1 MQYAVA
7 VWGASQNGPSI
18 ALRDLISWH
27 NPRSVKR
34 QKESS
39 GCEVPFMKRFC
50 QGCESFVKSHL
61 FCETF
66 PIFVALKR
74 DIEKM
79 EKEKTQIQ
87 SPKALAWQRF
97 RKNKLGMAAS
107 FFIIVFALLAIF
119 AYCFIPD
126 PTPNANRQ
134 LLELSTQKPG
144 FEVDMLLV
152 PKEIPNPKQS
162 FFKTL
167 LQGKPDDYIFIPYDS
182 LKISATQ
189 TEVFLFNPEKSG
201 TIRTETYSNQEITK
215 KNFSSQADAENYILR
230 NCTKH
235 QKFLLGTDQFGR
247 DFLSRL
253 VLGSRISLTVGFIAV
268 FLSLLIGITVGS
280 LGGFFRGKVDD
291 VVVWFINVVWSI
303 PTLLLVIAI
312 TFALGKGIAQVFIAV
327 GLTMWVEV
335 ARIVRGQILSIRE
348 TTFVEA
354 GKALGFK
361 NIRIIFKHILPNIIN
376 PIIVVS
382 AANFASAILL
392 EAGLSFLG
400 IGVQPPMPSWGSM
413 IKENYA
419 FIILDAA
426 YLAILPGIAI
436 MLLVLAFML
445 VGNAL
450 RDALDVKN

>member
-1 MQYAVA
+1 MD
-7 VWGASQNGPSI
+7 GKPTQN
-18 ALRDLISWH
+18 
-27 NPRSVKR
+27 
-34 QKESS
+34 
-39 GCEVPFMKRFC
+39 
-50 QGCESFVKSHL
+50 
-61 FCETF
+61 
-66 PIFVALKR
+66 
-74 DIEKM
+74 
-79 EKEKTQIQ
+79 Q
-87 SPKALAWQRF
+87 SPKALAWKRF
-97 RKNKLGMAAS
+97 RSNKLGMVS
-107 FFIIVFALLAIF
+107 LGFVILWALLALF
-119 AYCFIPD
+119 AYVIIPD
-126 PTPNANRQ
+126 KTPNANRQ
-134 LLELSTQKPG
+134 VLEISTKKPG
-144 FEVDMLLV
+144 FEVDMLMV
-152 PKEIPNPKQS
+152 PKETPPAKTS
-162 FFKTL
+162 FLDFL
-167 LQGKPDDYIFIPYDS
+167 LNGRPDDCIYLPFDS
-182 LKISATQ
+182 LRINKETTTVYLYQAEGASSVR
-189 TEVFLFNPEKSG
+189 TEIVDNTELLKSG
-201 TIRTETYSNQEITK
+201 VSTGSTTAGFNSTEAADSYIRSH
-215 KNFSSQADAENYILR
+215 
-230 NCTKH
+230 CVKH
-235 QKFLLGTDQFGR
+235 RKFLLGTDQFGR

-268 FLSLLIGITVGS
+268 LLSLMIGIVMGS

-291 VVVWFINVVWSI
+291 AVVWFINVVWSI

-354 GKALGFK
+354 GRALGFK
-361 NIRIIFKHILPNIIN
+361 DLRIIFRHILPNILN

-445 VGNAL
+445 IGNAL
-450 RDALDVKN
+450 REALDVKN

>member
-1 MQYAVA
+1 MD
-7 VWGASQNGPSI
+7 GKP
-18 ALRDLISWH
+18 
-27 NPRSVKR
+27 
-34 QKESS
+34 
-39 GCEVPFMKRFC
+39 
-50 QGCESFVKSHL
+50 
-61 FCETF
+61 
-66 PIFVALKR
+66 
-74 DIEKM
+74 
-79 EKEKTQIQ
+79 TQQQ
-87 SPKALAWQRF
+87 SPRALAWKRF
-97 RKNKLGMAAS
+97 RNNKLGMVSCGFVLLWAML
-107 FFIIVFALLAIF
+107 ALF
-119 AYCFIPD
+119 AYLIIPD
-126 PTPNANRQ
+126 KTPNANRQ
-134 LLELSTQKPG
+134 ILEISTKKPG
-144 FEVDMLLV
+144 FEVDMLML
-152 PKEIPNPKQS
+152 PKESPNPKTP
-162 FFKTL
+162 FF
-167 LQGKPDDYIFIPYDS
+167 Q
-182 LKISATQ
+182 
-189 TEVFLFNPEKSG
+189 FLFNGRPDDVIYLPFDSLLINKETTTVFLYQADG
-201 TIRTETYSNQEITK
+201 TSSVRTEVIDNKELLTSGVSTGSTTAGFNSTEEAETYI
-215 KNFSSQADAENYILR
+215 R
-230 NCTKH
+230 NHCVKH
-235 QKFLLGTDQFGR
+235 RKFLLGTDQFGR

-253 VLGSRISLTVGFIAV
+253 VLGSRISLCVGFIAV
-268 FLSLLIGITVGS
+268 LLSLMIGIVMGS

-291 VVVWFINVVWSI
+291 AVVWFINVVWSI

-354 GKALGFK
+354 GRALGFK
-361 NIRIIFKHILPNIIN
+361 NLRIIFKHILPNILN

-445 VGNAL
+445 IGNAL
-450 RDALDVKN
+450 REALDVKN

>member
-1 MQYAVA
+1 MD
-7 VWGASQNGPSI
+7 G
-18 ALRDLISWH
+18 
-27 NPRSVKR
+27 
-34 QKESS
+34 
-39 GCEVPFMKRFC
+39 
-50 QGCESFVKSHL
+50 KS
-61 FCETF
+61 
-66 PIFVALKR
+66 K
-74 DIEKM
+74 
-79 EKEKTQIQ
+79 QSQ
-87 SPKALAWQRF
+87 SPKALAWKRF
-97 RKNKLGMAAS
+97 RSNTLGMAS
-107 FFIIVFALLAIF
+107 CGFVLLWALLALF
-119 AYCFIPD
+119 AFLIIPD
-126 PTPNANRQ
+126 KTPNANRQ
-134 LLELSTQKPG
+134 ILEISTKKPG
-144 FEVDMLLV
+144 FEVDMLML
-152 PKEIPNPKQS
+152 PKETPPQ
-162 FFKTL
+162 KTPFL
-167 LQGKPDDYIFIPYDS
+167 D
-182 LKISATQ
+182 
-189 TEVFLFNPEKSG
+189 FLFNGRPDDCIYLPFDSIHVDASQ
-201 TIRTETYSNQEITK
+201 TIVYLYQSEESLNVRTEIIDNEERIKNGVSTGSTTLAFTSAEEADTYIRSH
-215 KNFSSQADAENYILR
+215 
-230 NCTKH
+230 CVKH
-235 QKFLLGTDQFGR
+235 RKFLLGTDQFGR

-268 FLSLLIGITVGS
+268 LLSLMIGIVMGS

-291 VVVWFINVVWSI
+291 AVVWFINVVWSI

-354 GKALGFK
+354 GRALGFR
-361 NIRIIFKHILPNIIN
+361 NLRIIFKHIIPNILN

-445 VGNAL
+445 IGNAL
-450 RDALDVKN
+450 REALDVKN

>member
-1 MQYAVA
+1 MDEQPK
-7 VWGASQNGPSI
+7 QN
-18 ALRDLISWH
+18 
-27 NPRSVKR
+27 
-34 QKESS
+34 
-39 GCEVPFMKRFC
+39 
-50 QGCESFVKSHL
+50 
-61 FCETF
+61 
-66 PIFVALKR
+66 
-74 DIEKM
+74 
-79 EKEKTQIQ
+79 Q
-87 SPKALAWQRF
+87 SPKALAWKRF
-97 RKNKLGMAAS
+97 RSNKLGMAS
-107 FFIIVFALLAIF
+107 CGFVLLWALLALF
-119 AYCFIPD
+119 AYLVIPD
-126 PTPNANRQ
+126 KTPNANRQ
-134 LLELSTQKPG
+134 ILEISTKKPG
-144 FEVDMLLV
+144 FEVDMLMV
-152 PKEIPNPKQS
+152 PKETPPAKMP
-162 FFKTL
+162 FF
-167 LQGKPDDYIFIPYDS
+167 Q
-182 LKISATQ
+182 
-189 TEVFLFNPEKSG
+189 FLFNGRPDDCIYLPFDSIKVDKEKTIVYLYQGEESSTVRTEVVDNRELLNDGPSTGSG
-201 TIRTETYSNQEITK
+201 TLVFTSDKEADTYIRSH
-215 KNFSSQADAENYILR
+215 
-230 NCTKH
+230 CVKH
-235 QKFLLGTDQFGR
+235 RKFLLGTDQFGR

-268 FLSLLIGITVGS
+268 LLSLMIGIVMGS

-291 VVVWFINVVWSI
+291 AVVWFINVVWSI

-354 GKALGFK
+354 GRALGFK
-361 NIRIIFKHILPNIIN
+361 DLRIIFKHILPNILN

-445 VGNAL
+445 IGNTL
-450 RDALDVKN
+450 REALDVKN

>member
-1 MQYAVA
+1 
-7 VWGASQNGPSI
+7 
-18 ALRDLISWH
+18 
-27 NPRSVKR
+27 
-34 QKESS
+34 
-39 GCEVPFMKRFC
+39 MKGKPK
-50 QGCESFVKSHL
+50 QE
-61 FCETF
+61 
-66 PIFVALKR
+66 
-74 DIEKM
+74 
-79 EKEKTQIQ
+79 Q
-87 SPKALAWQRF
+87 SPKALAWKRF
-97 RKNKLGMAAS
+97 RSNKLGMVACG
-107 FFIIVFALLAIF
+107 FVLLWALLALF
-119 AYCFIPD
+119 AYLVIPD
-126 PTPNANRQ
+126 KTPNANRQ
-134 LLELSTQKPG
+134 ILEISTKKPG
-144 FEVDMLLV
+144 FEVDMLMI
-152 PKEIPNPKQS
+152 PKETPPQKTP
-162 FFKTL
+162 FF
-167 LQGKPDDYIFIPYDS
+167 
-182 LKISATQ
+182 
-189 TEVFLFNPEKSG
+189 EFLFNGRPDDCIYLPFDSLHINKETTTVFLYQAEGSSSV
-201 TIRTETYSNQEITK
+201 RTETVDNTELLASGVSTGSTTAGFNSAEE
-215 KNFSSQADAENYILR
+215 ADTYIR
-230 NCTKH
+230 SHCVKH
-235 QKFLLGTDQFGR
+235 RKFLLGTDQFGR

-268 FLSLLIGITVGS
+268 LLSLMIGIVMGS

-291 VVVWFINVVWSI
+291 AVVWFINVVWSI

-354 GKALGFK
+354 GKALGFR
-361 NIRIIFKHILPNIIN
+361 NLRIIFKHILPNILN

-445 VGNAL
+445 IGNAL
-450 RDALDVKN
+450 REALDVKN

>member
-1 MQYAVA
+1 MDSKPKQA
-7 VWGASQNGPSI
+7 
-18 ALRDLISWH
+18 
-27 NPRSVKR
+27 
-34 QKESS
+34 
-39 GCEVPFMKRFC
+39 
-50 QGCESFVKSHL
+50 
-61 FCETF
+61 
-66 PIFVALKR
+66 
-74 DIEKM
+74 
-79 EKEKTQIQ
+79 Q
-87 SPKALAWQRF
+87 SPKALAWKRF
-97 RKNKLGMAAS
+97 RSNKLGMAS
-107 FFIIVFALLAIF
+107 CGFVILWALLALF
-119 AYCFIPD
+119 AYLIIPD
-126 PTPNANRQ
+126 KTPNANRQ
-134 LLELSTQKPG
+134 ILEISTKKPG
-144 FEVDMLLV
+144 FEVDMLMI
-152 PKEIPNPKQS
+152 PKETPPQKTH
-162 FFKTL
+162 FF
-167 LQGKPDDYIFIPYDS
+167 D
-182 LKISATQ
+182 
-189 TEVFLFNPEKSG
+189 FLFNGRPDDCIYLPFDSIHVDANQTTVYLYQSEESLNV
-201 TIRTETYSNQEITK
+201 RTETIDNRDFIQTSPSTGSGTSAFDSAEE
-215 KNFSSQADAENYILR
+215 ADTYIR
-230 NCTKH
+230 SHCVKH
-235 QKFLLGTDQFGR
+235 RKFLLGTDQFGR

-268 FLSLLIGITVGS
+268 LLSLMIGIVMGS

-291 VVVWFINVVWSI
+291 LVVWFINVVWSI

-354 GKALGFK
+354 GRALGFK
-361 NIRIIFKHILPNIIN
+361 NLRIIFKHILPNILN

-445 VGNAL
+445 IGNAL
-450 RDALDVKN
+450 REALDVKN

>member
-1 MQYAVA
+1 MDGKPKQ
-7 VWGASQNGPSI
+7 Q
-18 ALRDLISWH
+18 
-27 NPRSVKR
+27 
-34 QKESS
+34 
-39 GCEVPFMKRFC
+39 
-50 QGCESFVKSHL
+50 
-61 FCETF
+61 
-66 PIFVALKR
+66 
-74 DIEKM
+74 
-79 EKEKTQIQ
+79 Q
-87 SPKALAWQRF
+87 SPRALAWKRF
-97 RKNKLGMAAS
+97 RSNKLGMISCGFVLLWA
-107 FFIIVFALLAIF
+107 FLALF
-119 AYCFIPD
+119 AYLIIPD
-126 PTPNANRQ
+126 KTPNANRQ
-134 LLELSTQKPG
+134 ILEISTKKPG
-144 FEVDMLLV
+144 FEVDMLMI
-152 PKEIPNPKQS
+152 PKENPSPKTP
-162 FFKTL
+162 FF
-167 LQGKPDDYIFIPYDS
+167 Q
-182 LKISATQ
+182 
-189 TEVFLFNPEKSG
+189 FLFNGRPDDVIYLPFDSIHVDAQATTIYLYQSEESISTRTEIIDNQELIQVGPSTLRDASG
-201 TIRTETYSNQEITK
+201 TAGSGTFAFDSAEE
-215 KNFSSQADAENYILR
+215 ADAYIR
-230 NCTKH
+230 NHCVKH
-235 QKFLLGTDQFGR
+235 RKFLLGTDQFGR

-253 VLGSRISLTVGFIAV
+253 VLGSRISLCVGFIAV
-268 FLSLLIGITVGS
+268 LLSLMIGIVMGS

-291 VVVWFINVVWSI
+291 AVVWFINVVWSI

-354 GKALGFK
+354 GRALGFK
-361 NIRIIFKHILPNIIN
+361 NLRIIFRHILPNILN

-445 VGNAL
+445 IGNAL
-450 RDALDVKN
+450 REALDVKN

>member
-1 MQYAVA
+1 M
-7 VWGASQNGPSI
+7 NGKP
-18 ALRDLISWH
+18 
-27 NPRSVKR
+27 K
-34 QKESS
+34 QE
-39 GCEVPFMKRFC
+39 
-50 QGCESFVKSHL
+50 
-61 FCETF
+61 
-66 PIFVALKR
+66 
-74 DIEKM
+74 
-79 EKEKTQIQ
+79 Q
-87 SPKALAWQRF
+87 SPKALAWKRF
-97 RKNKLGMAAS
+97 RSNKLGMAS
-107 FFIIVFALLAIF
+107 CGFVLLWALLALF
-119 AYCFIPD
+119 AYLIIPD
-126 PTPNANRQ
+126 KTPNANRQ
-134 LLELSTQKPG
+134 ILEISTKKPG
-144 FEVDMLLV
+144 FEVDMLMV
-152 PKEIPNPKQS
+152 PKETPPQKTP
-162 FFKTL
+162 FF
-167 LQGKPDDYIFIPYDS
+167 Q
-182 LKISATQ
+182 
-189 TEVFLFNPEKSG
+189 FLFNGRPDDCIYLPFDSISVNATSTTVYLYQAEESSTVRTEIVDNRELIKVGPSTLRQAQGSG
-201 TIRTETYSNQEITK
+201 TFTSDNEADIYIRNH
-215 KNFSSQADAENYILR
+215 
-230 NCTKH
+230 CVKH
-235 QKFLLGTDQFGR
+235 RKFLLGTDQFGR

-268 FLSLLIGITVGS
+268 LLSLMIGIVMGS

-291 VVVWFINVVWSI
+291 AVVWFINVVWSI

-354 GKALGFK
+354 GRALGFK
-361 NIRIIFKHILPNIIN
+361 NLRIIFKHILPNILN

-445 VGNAL
+445 IGNAL
-450 RDALDVKN
+450 REALDVKN

>member
-1 MQYAVA
+1 M
-7 VWGASQNGPSI
+7 GGK
-18 ALRDLISWH
+18 
-27 NPRSVKR
+27 PR
-34 QKESS
+34 QE
-39 GCEVPFMKRFC
+39 
-50 QGCESFVKSHL
+50 
-61 FCETF
+61 
-66 PIFVALKR
+66 
-74 DIEKM
+74 
-79 EKEKTQIQ
+79 Q
-87 SPKALAWQRF
+87 SPKALAWKRF
-97 RKNKLGMAAS
+97 RSNKLGMVS
-107 FFIIVFALLAIF
+107 CGFVILWALLALF
-119 AYCFIPD
+119 AYLIIPD
-126 PTPNANRQ
+126 KTPNANRQ
-134 LLELSTQKPG
+134 ILEISTKKPG
-144 FEVDMLLV
+144 FEVDMLMV
-152 PKEIPNPKQS
+152 PKETPPAKTP
-162 FFKTL
+162 FFL
-167 LQGKPDDYIFIPYDS
+167 
-182 LKISATQ
+182 
-189 TEVFLFNPEKSG
+189 FLFNGRPDDCIYLPFDSIRVDKETTTVYLYQAEESSTVRTEVVDNTELISVGPSILRPSSG
-201 TIRTETYSNQEITK
+201 TTGSGTLVFTSEVE
-215 KNFSSQADAENYILR
+215 ADSYVR
-230 NCTKH
+230 SHCVKH
-235 QKFLLGTDQFGR
+235 RKFLLGTDQFGR

-268 FLSLLIGITVGS
+268 LLSLMIGIVMGS

-291 VVVWFINVVWSI
+291 AVVWFINVVWSI

-354 GKALGFK
+354 GRALGF
-361 NIRIIFKHILPNIIN
+361 NNLRIIFKHILPNILN

-445 VGNAL
+445 IGNAL
-450 RDALDVKN
+450 REALDVKN

>member
-1 MQYAVA
+1 MDE
-7 VWGASQNGPSI
+7 NKT
-18 ALRDLISWH
+18 L
-27 NPRSVKR
+27 NP
-34 QKESS
+34 
-39 GCEVPFMKRFC
+39 PA
-50 QGCESFVKSHL
+50 
-61 FCETF
+61 
-66 PIFVALKR
+66 PLKGG
-74 DIEKM
+74 
-79 EKEKTQIQ
+79 
-87 SPKALAWQRF
+87 SPKALAWKRF
-97 RKNKLGMAAS
+97 RSNKLGMVS
-107 FFIIVFALLAIF
+107 CFFVLLWALMALF
-119 AYCFIPD
+119 AYLIIPD
-126 PTPNANRQ
+126 KTPNANRQ
-134 LLELSTQKPG
+134 ILEISTKKPG
-144 FEVDMLLV
+144 FEVDMLMI
-152 PKEIPNPKQS
+152 PKETPPAKTS
-162 FFKTL
+162 FFK
-167 LQGKPDDYIFIPYDS
+167 
-182 LKISATQ
+182 
-189 TEVFLFNPEKSG
+189 FLFNGRPDNYVYLPFDSIHVDAYQTTVYLYQNEESLNV
-201 TIRTETYSNQEITK
+201 RTEIVDNKELIKNGPSTGSGALAFTSAEEADTYIRS
-215 KNFSSQADAENYILR
+215 R
-230 NCTKH
+230 CVKH
-235 QKFLLGTDQFGR
+235 RKFLLGTDQFGR

-253 VLGSRISLTVGFIAV
+253 ILGSRISLTVGFIAV
-268 FLSLLIGITVGS
+268 LLSLMIGIVMGS

-291 VVVWFINVVWSI
+291 AVVWFINVVWSI

-361 NIRIIFKHILPNIIN
+361 NLRIIFKHILPNILN

-445 VGNAL
+445 IGNAL
-450 RDALDVKN
+450 REALDVKN

>member
-1 MQYAVA
+1 MDGKPKQQQSPGILA
-7 VWGASQNGPSI
+7 W
-18 ALRDLISWH
+18 
-27 NPRSVKR
+27 
-34 QKESS
+34 
-39 GCEVPFMKRFC
+39 KRFR
-50 QGCESFVKSHL
+50 SN
-61 FCETF
+61 T
-66 PIFVALKR
+66 
-74 DIEKM
+74 
-79 EKEKTQIQ
+79 
-87 SPKALAWQRF
+87 
-97 RKNKLGMAAS
+97 LGMVS
-107 FFIIVFALLAIF
+107 LGFVILWALLALF
-119 AYCFIPD
+119 AYLIIPD
-126 PTPNANRQ
+126 KTPNANRQ
-134 LLELSTQKPG
+134 ILEISTKKPG
-144 FEVDMLLV
+144 FEVDMLMI
-152 PKEIPNPKQS
+152 PKETPPQKTS
-162 FFKTL
+162 FIDFL
-167 LQGKPDDYIFIPYDS
+167 LNGRPDDCIYLPFDS
-182 LKISATQ
+182 LHINKET
-189 TEVFLFNPEKSG
+189 TTVFLYQAEGTSSVRTEIVDNTELLKSG
-201 TIRTETYSNQEITK
+201 VSTGSTTAGFNSTEEADSYIRSH
-215 KNFSSQADAENYILR
+215 
-230 NCTKH
+230 CVKH
-235 QKFLLGTDQFGR
+235 RKFLLGTDQFGR

-268 FLSLLIGITVGS
+268 LLSLMIGIMMGS

-291 VVVWFINVVWSI
+291 LVVWFINVVWSI

-354 GKALGFK
+354 GRALGFK
-361 NIRIIFKHILPNIIN
+361 DLRIIFRHILPNILN

-400 IGVQPPMPSWGSM
+400 IGVQPPIPSWGSM

-445 VGNAL
+445 IGNAL
-450 RDALDVKN
+450 REALDVKN

>member
-1 MQYAVA
+1 MDEQ
-7 VWGASQNGPSI
+7 Q
-18 ALRDLISWH
+18 
-27 NPRSVKR
+27 KR
-34 QKESS
+34 N
-39 GCEVPFMKRFC
+39 
-50 QGCESFVKSHL
+50 
-61 FCETF
+61 
-66 PIFVALKR
+66 
-74 DIEKM
+74 
-79 EKEKTQIQ
+79 Q
-87 SPKALAWQRF
+87 SPKALAWKRF
-97 RKNKLGMAAS
+97 RSNKLGMAS
-107 FFIIVFALLAIF
+107 CGFVLLWALLALF
-119 AYCFIPD
+119 AYLVIPD
-126 PTPNANRQ
+126 KTPNANRQ
-134 LLELSTQKPG
+134 ILEISTKKPG
-144 FEVDMLLV
+144 FEVDMLMV
-152 PKEIPNPKQS
+152 PKETPPAKTP
-162 FFKTL
+162 FF
-167 LQGKPDDYIFIPYDS
+167 Q
-182 LKISATQ
+182 
-189 TEVFLFNPEKSG
+189 FLFNGRPDDCIYLPFDSIRVDASQTTVYLYQSEASLNV
-201 TIRTETYSNQEITK
+201 RTEIIDNKELVGLGPSTSSGALVFTSAEEADTYIKSH
-215 KNFSSQADAENYILR
+215 
-230 NCTKH
+230 CVKH
-235 QKFLLGTDQFGR
+235 RKFLLGTDQFGR

-268 FLSLLIGITVGS
+268 LLSLMIGIVMGS

-291 VVVWFINVVWSI
+291 AVVWFINVVWSI

-327 GLTMWVEV
+327 GFTMWVEV

-361 NIRIIFKHILPNIIN
+361 NLRIIFRHILPNILN

-445 VGNAL
+445 IGNAL
-450 RDALDVKN
+450 REALDVKN

>member
-1 MQYAVA
+1 MGEIRIFD
-7 VWGASQNGPSI
+7 GANKGTSWTANQNKS
-18 ALRDLISWH
+18 
-27 NPRSVKR
+27 NPQKR
-34 QKESS
+34 WPE
-39 GCEVPFMKRFC
+39 
-50 QGCESFVKSHL
+50 
-61 FCETF
+61 
-66 PIFVALKR
+66 
-74 DIEKM
+74 
-79 EKEKTQIQ
+79 
-87 SPKALAWQRF
+87 RF
-97 RKNKLGMAAS
+97 RSNKLGMVS
-107 FFIIVFALLAIF
+107 CGFVLIWALMALF
-119 AYCFIPD
+119 AYLIIPD
-126 PTPNANRQ
+126 KTPNANRQ
-134 LLELSTQKPG
+134 ILEISTKKPG
-144 FEVDMLLV
+144 FEVDMLMI
-152 PKEIPNPKQS
+152 PKETPPAKTP
-162 FFKTL
+162 FFK
-167 LQGKPDDYIFIPYDS
+167 
-182 LKISATQ
+182 
-189 TEVFLFNPEKSG
+189 FLFNGRPDDCVYLPFDSIRVDKETTTVYLYQAGESSTVRTEVVDNMEFVGVGPSTGSG
-201 TIRTETYSNQEITK
+201 TLASTGSTTAGFTSAEEADTYIRSH
-215 KNFSSQADAENYILR
+215 
-230 NCTKH
+230 CVKH
-235 QKFLLGTDQFGR
+235 RKFLLGTDQFGR

-268 FLSLLIGITVGS
+268 LLSLMIGIVMGS

-291 VVVWFINVVWSI
+291 AVVWFINVVWSI

-361 NIRIIFKHILPNIIN
+361 NPRIIFKHILPNILN

-445 VGNAL
+445 IGNAL
-450 RDALDVKN
+450 REALDVKN

>member
-1 MQYAVA
+1 ME
-7 VWGASQNGPSI
+7 GK
-18 ALRDLISWH
+18 
-27 NPRSVKR
+27 PR
-34 QKESS
+34 QE
-39 GCEVPFMKRFC
+39 
-50 QGCESFVKSHL
+50 
-61 FCETF
+61 
-66 PIFVALKR
+66 
-74 DIEKM
+74 
-79 EKEKTQIQ
+79 Q
-87 SPKALAWQRF
+87 SPKALAWKRF
-97 RKNKLGMAAS
+97 RSNKLGMVS
-107 FFIIVFALLAIF
+107 CGFVIRWALLALF
-119 AYCFIPD
+119 AYLIIPD
-126 PTPNANRQ
+126 KTPNANRQ
-134 LLELSTQKPG
+134 ILEISTKKPG
-144 FEVDMLLV
+144 FEVDMLMV
-152 PKEIPNPKQS
+152 PKETPPAKTP
-162 FFKTL
+162 FF
-167 LQGKPDDYIFIPYDS
+167 Q
-182 LKISATQ
+182 
-189 TEVFLFNPEKSG
+189 FLFNGRPDDCIYLPFDSIRVDKETTTVYLYQAEESSTVRTEVVDNTELISVGPSTLRPSSG
-201 TIRTETYSNQEITK
+201 TTGSGTLVFTSEVE
-215 KNFSSQADAENYILR
+215 ADSYVR
-230 NCTKH
+230 SHCVKH
-235 QKFLLGTDQFGR
+235 RKFLLGTDQFGR

-268 FLSLLIGITVGS
+268 LLSLMIGIVMGS

-291 VVVWFINVVWSI
+291 AVVWFINVVWSI

-354 GKALGFK
+354 GRALGF
-361 NIRIIFKHILPNIIN
+361 NNLRIIFKHILPNILN

-445 VGNAL
+445 IGNAL
-450 RDALDVKN
+450 REALDVKN

>member
-1 MQYAVA
+1 M
-7 VWGASQNGPSI
+7 
-18 ALRDLISWH
+18 D
-27 NPRSVKR
+27 
-34 QKESS
+34 
-39 GCEVPFMKRFC
+39 
-50 QGCESFVKSHL
+50 
-61 FCETF
+61 
-66 PIFVALKR
+66 
-74 DIEKM
+74 EK
-79 EKEKTQIQ
+79 KQQSQ
-87 SPKALAWQRF
+87 SPKALAWKRF
-97 RKNKLGMAAS
+97 RSNKLGMLS
-107 FFIIVFALLAIF
+107 CFYVIIWALLALF
-119 AYCFIPD
+119 AYVVIPD
-126 PTPNANRQ
+126 KTPNANRQ
-134 LLELSTQKPG
+134 ILEISTKKPG
-144 FEVDMLLV
+144 FEVDMLMV
-152 PKEIPNPKQS
+152 PKETPPEKTP
-162 FFKTL
+162 FFR
-167 LQGKPDDYIFIPYDS
+167 
-182 LKISATQ
+182 
-189 TEVFLFNPEKSG
+189 FLFNGRPDDCIYLPFDSLHINKETTTVFLYQSG
-201 TIRTETYSNQEITK
+201 EASSVRTEIVDNTELLASGVSAGSTTAGFNSAEEA
-215 KNFSSQADAENYILR
+215 SQYIR
-230 NCTKH
+230 SHCVKH
-235 QKFLLGTDQFGR
+235 RKFLLGTDQFGR

-268 FLSLLIGITVGS
+268 LLSLMIGIVMGS

-291 VVVWFINVVWSI
+291 AVVWFINVVWSI

-361 NIRIIFKHILPNIIN
+361 DLRIIFKHILPNILN

-445 VGNAL
+445 IGNAL
-450 RDALDVKN
+450 REALDVKN

>member
-1 MQYAVA
+1 MD
-7 VWGASQNGPSI
+7 G
-18 ALRDLISWH
+18 
-27 NPRSVKR
+27 K
-34 QKESS
+34 
-39 GCEVPFMKRFC
+39 
-50 QGCESFVKSHL
+50 
-61 FCETF
+61 
-66 PIFVALKR
+66 
-74 DIEKM
+74 
-79 EKEKTQIQ
+79 KTQPQ
-87 SPKALAWQRF
+87 SPKALAWKRF
-97 RKNKLGMAAS
+97 RSNKLGMAAT
-107 FFIIVFALLAIF
+107 FFVLFWALLALF
-119 AYCFIPD
+119 AYLVIPD
-126 PTPNANRQ
+126 KTPNANRQ
-134 LLELSTQKPG
+134 ILEISTKKPG
-144 FEVDMLLV
+144 FEVDMLMV
-152 PKEIPNPKQS
+152 PKETPPQKTS
-162 FFKTL
+162 FI
-167 LQGKPDDYIFIPYDS
+167 D
-182 LKISATQ
+182 
-189 TEVFLFNPEKSG
+189 FLFNGRPDDCIYLPFDSIRVDAASTTVYLYQGEESSMV
-201 TIRTETYSNQEITK
+201 RTEVIDNTELISAGLLKGSGAFSFASAEEADTYIRSH
-215 KNFSSQADAENYILR
+215 
-230 NCTKH
+230 CVKH
-235 QKFLLGTDQFGR
+235 RKFMLGTDQFGR

-268 FLSLLIGITVGS
+268 LLSLLIGIVMGS

-291 VVVWFINVVWSI
+291 AVVWFINVVWSI

-354 GKALGFK
+354 GRALGFK
-361 NIRIIFKHILPNIIN
+361 DLRIIFRHILPNILN

-445 VGNAL
+445 IGNAL
-450 RDALDVKN
+450 REALDVKN

>member
-1 MQYAVA
+1 
-7 VWGASQNGPSI
+7 
-18 ALRDLISWH
+18 
-27 NPRSVKR
+27 
-34 QKESS
+34 
-39 GCEVPFMKRFC
+39 MKGKPK
-50 QGCESFVKSHL
+50 QE
-61 FCETF
+61 
-66 PIFVALKR
+66 
-74 DIEKM
+74 
-79 EKEKTQIQ
+79 Q
-87 SPKALAWQRF
+87 SPKALAWKRF
-97 RKNKLGMAAS
+97 RSNKLGMVS
-107 FFIIVFALLAIF
+107 CGFVILWALLALF
-119 AYCFIPD
+119 AYVIIPD
-126 PTPNANRQ
+126 KTPNANRQ
-134 LLELSTQKPG
+134 ILEISTKKPG
-144 FEVDMLLV
+144 FEVDMLMI
-152 PKEIPNPKQS
+152 PKETPPTPTPFSQ
-162 FFKTL
+162 
-167 LQGKPDDYIFIPYDS
+167 
-182 LKISATQ
+182 
-189 TEVFLFNPEKSG
+189 FLFNGRPDDCIYLPFDSLHINNEQTTVFLYQAEESS
-201 TIRTETYSNQEITK
+201 TVRTEIIDNKELIKASSSTLRQTQGSETLIFASAAEADTYIRSH
-215 KNFSSQADAENYILR
+215 
-230 NCTKH
+230 CVKH
-235 QKFLLGTDQFGR
+235 RKFLLGTDQFGR

-268 FLSLLIGITVGS
+268 LLSLMIGIIMGS

-291 VVVWFINVVWSI
+291 AVVWFINVVWSI

-354 GKALGFK
+354 GRALGFK
-361 NIRIIFKHILPNIIN
+361 NLRIIFKHILPNILS

-445 VGNAL
+445 IGNAL
-450 RDALDVKN
+450 REALDVKN